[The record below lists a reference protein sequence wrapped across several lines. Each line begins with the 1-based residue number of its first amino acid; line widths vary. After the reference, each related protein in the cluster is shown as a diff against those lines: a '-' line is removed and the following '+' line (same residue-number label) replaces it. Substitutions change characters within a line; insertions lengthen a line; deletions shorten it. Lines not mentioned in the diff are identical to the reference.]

1 MRHEPRTDEGRA
13 RRRTS
18 PGSALAAPATARPPP
33 AMSATS
39 LVNAAL
45 PQIRTGAGLS
55 DGGTT
60 WVVNAYGPARPSQG
74 TC

>member
-18 PGSALAAPATARPPP
+18 PGSALAAPATARPP

>member
-1 MRHEPRTDEGRA
+1 
-13 RRRTS
+13 
-18 PGSALAAPATARPPP
+18 
-33 AMSATS
+33 MSATS

>member
-1 MRHEPRTDEGRA
+1 MNLGRTKGGPA
-13 RRRTS
+13 
-18 PGSALAAPATARPPP
+18 AAPRPGPHSRPRPPRGPPPP